1 MKKTELTT
9 LAVVEVVS
17 VTPDPRPEDP
27 RLLLD
32 WQRRNAPIQLAA
44 VPIVERA
51 QN

>member
-1 MKKTELTT
+1 MKKTEMTT
-9 LAVVEVVS
+9 LAVVEVVT
-17 VTPDPRPEDP
+17 VAPDPRPEDP

-44 VPIVERA
+44 VPIEKGP